1 MKPFSLRLPEATVK
15 RLSKRATRTGTAPR
29 SLAQR
34 YVEEGLRRDEHPLI
48 HFVDGPAG
56 RRASVLGSGL
66 DVSEIVETVRDNEG
80 DAAEAARY
88 LEIQQQ
94 LVDAALTYY
103 GAFRDEIDAWI
114 EASAAEAAEAHEAW
128 LAGQR
133 ALAR

>member
-15 RLSKRATRTGTAPR
+15 RLTKRAARAGAAPR

-66 DVSEIVETVRDNEG
+66 DVWEIVETLRDNDG
-80 DAAEAARY
+80 DSEAAAEY
-88 LEIQQQ
+88 LEIPREIG
-94 LVDAALTYY
+94 DAALTYY
-103 GAFRDEIDAWI
+103 GAFRAEIDAWI
-114 EASAAEAAEAHEAW
+114 EANAAEAAEAHEAW
-128 LAGQR
+128 LAAQQ

>member
-66 DVSEIVETVRDNEG
+66 DVSDNEG